1 LSKTSSPN
9 NPGLDLVA
17 AVDLGS
23 NSFRL
28 LICQAYITPSG
39 MQLRTIDTL
48 REPVRLAAGLSPG
61 KVLDEEAME
70 RGLDAIRRFGERLRG
85 FKPEQVRAVATNTFR
100 VARNAQKF
108 VQEAQIALGFPI
120 EVIAGV
126 EEARLIYIGT
136 SHEAPAVS
144 GNRLVIDVG
153 GGSSEFIIGKGY
165 EPKLLESLY
174 IGCVSHSIRF
184 FPNGAIDPHSFKEAE
199 LAARREVQ
207 VIKGRFNKSG
217 WNQVIGSS
225 GTARALADLI
235 ADNKLNGS
243 EEKGTLESLEL
254 VTSGIITIHGLK
266 ALKRKVLDVD
276 HIDRIQLINLKDDRR
291 PVLPGGLSIMLA
303 IFDEFGI
310 EKMEVS
316 DAALRVG
323 VLYDLLGRTQHHDM
337 RFVTVEQFMQRYS
350 VDREQAHRLGTLAA
364 EFLAQLPKPNHESRT
379 DNLSLLGWS
388 ANLHEVGLSI
398 SHNSYHKH
406 SAYIAANADMPGFSK
421 NDQARLAAL
430 LIGHTGKLGKLSNNA
445 NFSDWRMLFCIRLA
459 HVLCRSRSDENLP
472 KVKVKSPDPESFEV
486 QLNQSWA
493 EAHPLTEFSLRKE
506 AAEWERI
513 GYRYSITL
521 SD

>member
-1 LSKTSSPN
+1 M
-9 NPGLDLVA
+9 A

-28 LICQAYITPSG
+28 LICQAFITPSG

-48 REPVRLAAGLSPG
+48 REPVRLAAGLTPA
-61 KVLDEEAME
+61 KILDDAAFE

-85 FKPEQVRAVATNTFR
+85 FSPEQVRAVATNTLR

-108 VQEAQIALGFPI
+108 VQQAQIALGFPI

-153 GGSSEFIIGKGY
+153 GGSSEFIIGKAY

-184 FPNGAIDPHSFKEAE
+184 FPNGVIDPHAFKEAE

-207 VIKGRFNKSG
+207 VIKRRFSKAG

-243 EEKGTLESLEL
+243 EEKPALEPFDKGGAAVITL
-254 VTSGIITIHGLK
+254 HGLK
-266 ALKRKVLDVD
+266 GLKRRILNFD
-276 HIDRIQLINLKDDRR
+276 HIDRVNLINLKDDRR
-291 PVLPGGLSIMLA
+291 PVLPGGLSIMLG
-303 IFDEFGI
+303 IFDELGI
-310 EKMEVS
+310 DRMEVS

-323 VLYDLLGRTQHHDM
+323 VLYDLLGRTQHDDM
-337 RFVTVEQFMQRYS
+337 RFVTVEQFMQRYA
-350 VDREQAHRLGTLAA
+350 VDREQAHRIGSLAA
-364 EFLAQLPKPNHESRT
+364 EFLAQMPKPNHESRT
-379 DNLSLLGWS
+379 DNLALLGWA
-388 ANLHEVGLSI
+388 ANLHEIGLSI
-398 SHNSYHKH
+398 SHNGYHKH

-430 LIGHTGKLGKLSNNA
+430 LLGHTGKLGKLSNNA
-445 NFSDWRMLFCIRLA
+445 NFTDWRMLFCIRLA
-459 HVLCRSRSDENLP
+459 YVLCRSRSDELLP
-472 KVKVKSPDPESFEV
+472 DVKVKNPDSESFEV
-486 QLNQSWA
+486 AIDREWA
-493 EAHPLTEFSLRKE
+493 QAHPLTEFSLRKE

-513 GYRYSITL
+513 GYRYTVKL
-521 SD
+521 TN